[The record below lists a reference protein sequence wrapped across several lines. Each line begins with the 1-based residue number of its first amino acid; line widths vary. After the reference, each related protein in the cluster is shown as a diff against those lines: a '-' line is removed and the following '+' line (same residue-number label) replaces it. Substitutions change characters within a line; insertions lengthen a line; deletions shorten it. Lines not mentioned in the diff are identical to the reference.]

1 MASKKKKAD
10 AKKATAG
17 TTTAGGTKKGSAGS
31 RGAWKIMDRSTTVA
45 AALLAREVS
54 SVSWRAV
61 TGKKPPTNARHPEV
75 GTREAVAWA
84 MVGGAL
90 TELVKIGVRR
100 YAATYWVKSTGKLP
114 PGMKTL
120 SAPPLVDPATVVPEP
135 QKPAGRRGRRRR
147 R

>member
-1 MASKKKKAD
+1 MASKKKAERTTATK
-10 AKKATAG
+10 KKAG
-17 TTTAGGTKKGSAGS
+17 SKKQGSVGS
-31 RGAWKIMDRSTTVA
+31 RGAWKVMDRGSTVA

-54 SVSWRAV
+54 TLSWRAA
-61 TGKKPPTNARHPEV
+61 TGRKPPTNARHPEV

-100 YAATYWVKSTGKLP
+100 YAATYWVKSTGELP

-120 SAPPLVDPATVVPEP
+120 TAPPLVDPETVVPDAR
-135 QKPAGRRGRRRR
+135 KSRRSRRRR
-147 R
+147 RA